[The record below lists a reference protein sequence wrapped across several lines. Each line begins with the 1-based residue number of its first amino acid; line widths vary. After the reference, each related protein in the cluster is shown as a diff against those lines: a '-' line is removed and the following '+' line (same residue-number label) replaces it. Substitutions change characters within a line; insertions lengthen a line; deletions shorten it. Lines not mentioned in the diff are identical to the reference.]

1 MNDKDK
7 RGKIMRNFISNIIK
21 NISSTR
27 GASLA
32 EFATTTALMATLAAT
47 ASPKLSE
54 MAESGKS
61 QKTIDNIDK
70 IIQQGQQFYQDTADS
85 EGRGR
90 FPGQGKFDM
99 VVGGANHG
107 TREDYATNGY
117 PVLQEQEFWDIEF
130 ALFGYWDWD
139 TDDWS
144 GGAFSHFESP
154 LAQGWLSVFGLMYHE
169 DPNAGLDAY
178 DGGSFGNE
186 NNLENRRPANHQ
198 LHVDDEPDMN
208 NSNCSNCERNASY
221 SASGHTEWL
230 TLFGNEVI
238 NSPFQDGHYI
248 YRVVPGYGS
257 GDNTVPPILYVA
269 DLENPANY
277 HQIIQP

>member
-1 MNDKDK
+1 MNEIKK
-7 RGKIMRNFISNIIK
+7 GKVMRNFLKNIYK
-21 NISSTR
+21 KISSTK

-70 IIQQGQQFYQDTADS
+70 IIQQGQQFYQDTADA

-99 VVGGANHG
+99 VVGGQNHG
-107 TREDYATNGY
+107 TREEYAQNGY
-117 PVLQEQEFWDIEF
+117 PVLQEQEFWDIEE
-130 ALFGYWDWD
+130 ALFGYWDWE
-139 TDDWS
+139 TDGWS
-144 GGAFSHFESP
+144 GGAFDNFESS
-154 LAQGWLSVFGLMYHE
+154 LASSWLSVFGLMYYE

-178 DGGSFGNE
+178 DGGSFASE
-186 NNLENRRPANHQ
+186 MNLENRRPQNHQ
-198 LHVDDEPDMN
+198 LHADDQPDDQ
-208 NSNCSNCERNASY
+208 NSDCSNCQGNASY
-221 SASGHTEWL
+221 TASGHTEWL
-230 TLFGNEVI
+230 NLFGNEVI

-257 GDNTVPPILYVA
+257 GDMTVPPILYVA